1 MFSKLKDKFP
11 SDSEFNMFLC
21 SDENKTRLQHL
32 IKNELV
38 RIVRSISK
46 ELIYSCEKFVW
57 NVSNNKEILDFNCNQ
72 FEADIIMFLM
82 YFNIRSTDKNTMVV
96 NDATDTDYYAQA
108 AAISKKIQG
117 PLALK
122 RKASFSCAMNFVH
135 QIWLK
140 L

>member
-1 MFSKLKDKFP
+1 
-11 SDSEFNMFLC
+11 MFLC

>member
-1 MFSKLKDKFP
+1 
-11 SDSEFNMFLC
+11 MFLC

-38 RIVRSISK
+38 RIVRSVSK

-82 YFNIRSTDKNTMVV
+82 YFNIRSTDKDTMVV

-122 RKASFSCAMNFVH
+122 RKTSCSCAMNFVTKSGRNCSAILH
-135 QIWLK
+135 
-140 L
+140 